1 MYTALETEMV
11 AELWEVVYASEER
24 IQTLASSSI
33 RSFGSIGSWR
43 ALKCLHFVPILTSN
57 MIKTLLVVHFGT

>member
-33 RSFGSIGSWR
+33 
-43 ALKCLHFVPILTSN
+43 
-57 MIKTLLVVHFGT
+57 

>member
-1 MYTALETEMV
+1 LCLFFSDVFAHVAMACTSVEWALFPVVVSVICCVVMYTALETEMV

-33 RSFGSIGSWR
+33 
-43 ALKCLHFVPILTSN
+43 
-57 MIKTLLVVHFGT
+57 